1 MSYLLPSPLP
11 VANGGTGSTT
21 NEGVRNTFGA
31 PQNATVKHASILSL
45 QVAGTITGASYTA
58 GSAVLTFTSS
68 SVTLV
73 PGMSLSILTS
83 AVIKTV
89 DSPTQVTMTVVF
101 GTTGSGTA
109 SVYNSTIS
117 TLVSSSIITIDGRTM
132 AVGDIVILTVQST
145 SAQNGPWVIS
155 SLAGSVMSFVRPSY
169 WSGTI
174 YGSALFYIQQGT
186 SYHSQVVAVSGAIST
201 GSVVGLDSFG
211 VFTAISRGVNALTSS
226 NTFNGKQ
233 TFQANAAG
241 SGAVPFAFQAGSLMT
256 TPQAHSVEW
265 DGTNEYVSS
274 GAQFTASISGTTMTV
289 TGTPTGV
296 IQVGMLISG
305 TNVTAGTTITAA
317 GTGIGAAGTYT
328 VSTSQ
333 TVSSTTITGTIR
345 CIIGTFVNGAVGG
358 SGAVPASSA
367 AIGRPGQLAFDSTGF
382 YVCTASN
389 TWRKVALTTF

>member
-358 SGAVPASSA
+358 SGAVPASSS
-367 AIGRPGQLAFDSTGF
+367 AIGRPGQLAFDSTGL